1 MSLHGG
7 HGSLAPSGPAIGSA
21 DCSVSG
27 DMDHTRGAISGGQC
41 PSEEVL
47 PWMVPFTTRDVT
59 FVEFPKHLDSFKRKW
74 LCSHAIFSMMST
86 FDDVYSSPLA
96 MAGMVSGLEKGSKT

>member
-27 DMDHTRGAISGGQC
+27 DMDHARVAISGGQC
-41 PSEEVL
+41 PS
-47 PWMVPFTTRDVT
+47 
-59 FVEFPKHLDSFKRKW
+59 RKCYHGW
-74 LCSHAIFSMMST
+74 CHSQLGTSLLLNFLNI
-86 FDDVYSSPLA
+86 
-96 MAGMVSGLEKGSKT
+96 